1 MTSEVS
7 DGVHHVHHRLL
18 TGGNPKAL
26 GHRTAFAKA
35 AFMRAHRRP
44 INPLEVAE
52 RGREL
57 AEAKLADFIDQILD
71 GTPLPKAARSRLAK
85 QLLSR

>member
-1 MTSEVS
+1 LTSEVS

-57 AEAKLADFIDQILD
+57 AEAKLADFIDRVLD
-71 GTPLPKAARSRLAK
+71 GTDLTEEARARLAE
-85 QLLSR
+85 QLMSR